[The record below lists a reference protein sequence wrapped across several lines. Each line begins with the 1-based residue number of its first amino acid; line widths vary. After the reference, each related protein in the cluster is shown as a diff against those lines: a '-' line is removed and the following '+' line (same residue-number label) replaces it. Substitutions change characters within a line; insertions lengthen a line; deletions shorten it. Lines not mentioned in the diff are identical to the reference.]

1 MTQPQPWYKQ
11 FWPWFLIILPGTV
24 VVACITTF
32 VLFVH
37 NDVDLVAED
46 YYKKGKAINV
56 DLSKIKV
63 AQNLSIFA
71 KVRDLGDTIEIQLDK
86 GKLEHNP
93 AIKAIFTHRTLPD
106 RDFSK
111 ILTSDAKSIYRI
123 QLDEPLTGPW
133 FIELLPHDSSWM
145 IQGRINFPTVD
156 FFPLG
161 K

>member
-1 MTQPQPWYKQ
+1 MPQPWYKQ
-11 FWPWFLIILPGTV
+11 FWPWFLIILPATV

-32 VLFVH
+32 VLFVE

-63 AQNLSIFA
+63 AQNLAIHA
-71 KVRDLGDTIEIQLDK
+71 QVRNLDNVIEIKLDK

-93 AIKAIFTHRTLPD
+93 AIKAIFTHRTLPNH
-106 RDFSK
+106 DFSQ
-111 ILTSDAKSIYRI
+111 ILTSDAKGIYRI
-123 QLDEPLTGPW
+123 TLQEPITGPW

-145 IQGRINFPTVD
+145 VQGRINFPSKD

>member
-93 AIKAIFTHRTLPD
+93 AIKAIFTHRT
-106 RDFSK
+106 
-111 ILTSDAKSIYRI
+111 
-123 QLDEPLTGPW
+123 
-133 FIELLPHDSSWM
+133 
-145 IQGRINFPTVD
+145 FPD

>member
-1 MTQPQPWYKQ
+1 MSQPWYKQ

-32 VLFVH
+32 VLFVE

-63 AQNLSIFA
+63 AQELSIFA
-71 KVRDLGDTIEIQLDK
+71 KVRSVGSTVEIEVDK
-86 GKLEHNP
+86 GKLDHNP
-93 AIKAIFTHRTLPD
+93 AIKAIFTHRTLPNH
-106 RDFSK
+106 DFSQV
-111 ILTSDAKSIYRI
+111 LTSDAKNIYRI
-123 QLDEPLTGPW
+123 NLEEPLTGPW

-145 IQGRINFPTVD
+145 IQGRTNFPTED